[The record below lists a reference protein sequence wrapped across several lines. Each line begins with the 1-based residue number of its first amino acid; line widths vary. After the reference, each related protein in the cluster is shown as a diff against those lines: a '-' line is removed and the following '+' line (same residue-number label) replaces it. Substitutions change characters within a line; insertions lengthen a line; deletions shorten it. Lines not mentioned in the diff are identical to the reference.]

1 MASSSG
7 MAVEFPSSSR
17 TAARLR
23 HIHAHLAAAAQEV
36 EEELYSDPDPD
47 RVEYTSH
54 DTDEVV
60 AAIKK
65 DGVALLK
72 GVLSRETAAHLGSLL
87 TGYEALPHEAGM
99 QILKDGR
106 INSSQN
112 AITIMFNR
120 DPAWLACVDPEPVVK
135 AMDAI
140 LCPSHGPESCHL
152 ITMKG
157 WRNFPGYNGAKG
169 AAPGV
174 HGGGFHC
181 DDDPVPLSHVAP
193 EDFPFIPP
201 NICTALHY
209 LAGAP
214 PELCPTRVIPGSHR
228 AGRRPEAHERE
239 FNGRTPLSAVA
250 EPGDVLIFRC
260 DVWHAVR
267 PSPACSCC
275 SSA

>member
-1 MASSSG
+1 MCSCERGGSDISHQGPHNSIQSLRLVPVSAGAGIADDIMASSSG

-60 AAIKK
+60 AAIKR
-65 DGVALLK
+65 DGCALLK
-72 GVLSRETAAHLGSLL
+72 GVLSRETAARLGSLL

-140 LCPSHGPESCHL
+140 LCPSHVG
-152 ITMKG
+152 I
-157 WRNFPGYNGAKG
+157 
-169 AAPGV
+169 V
-174 HGGGFHC
+174 
-181 DDDPVPLSHVAP
+181 
-193 EDFPFIPP
+193 
-201 NICTALHY
+201 
-209 LAGAP
+209 
-214 PELCPTRVIPGSHR
+214 
-228 AGRRPEAHERE
+228 
-239 FNGRTPLSAVA
+239 
-250 EPGDVLIFRC
+250 
-260 DVWHAVR
+260 
-267 PSPACSCC
+267 
-275 SSA
+275 